1 MSKEKQ
7 IEEMAKVLCE
17 DCARDT
23 SPCVLTKTARMC
35 ESVKEQAE
43 ALYNAGYRKQ
53 NDEELIDKIATY
65 FEEEEN
71 WERLMR
77 GTWNV
82 CGNSVQLRDML
93 RDAICGAKLKG
104 DAE

>member
-1 MSKEKQ
+1 MSREMQ
-7 IEEMAKVLCE
+7 IEEMARIICKPTSNKGNCE
-17 DCARDT
+17 KCGFEKQCSKFDDATR
-23 SPCVLTKTARMC
+23 
-35 ESVKEQAE
+35 
-43 ALYNAGYRKQ
+43 LYNAGYRKQ

-93 RDAICGAKLKG
+93 RDAICGAKMKG
-104 DAE
+104 GLE